1 MSIQEN
7 ISRIKAQI
15 PKDVQLIAVSKFH
28 PIQTVME
35 AYNYG
40 QRVFGE
46 NRVQEV
52 CEKYDKMP
60 KDINWHFIGHLQTNK
75 VKYIIP
81 FIYCIH
87 SIDSIKLLK
96 EVNKEA
102 IKQNRII
109 PCLLQVH
116 IAKEIHKFGFT
127 EQECLLFFK
136 ENREKEFPNI
146 KFIGLMGMSTKT
158 DDKNQI
164 SKEFKTL
171 KDLFENIKSNYLP
184 LNKDFS
190 ELSMGMTN
198 DFNLAIEQGSTM
210 IRVGSAIFGER
221 QY

>member
-7 ISRIKAQI
+7 ISRIKTSLPNQ
-15 PKDVQLIAVSKFH
+15 VQLVAVSKFH
-28 PIQTVME
+28 PIETVME
-35 AYNYG
+35 AYNCG

-52 CEKYDKMP
+52 CDKFDKMP
-60 KDINWHFIGHLQTNK
+60 KDIQWHFIGHLQTNK

-81 FIYCIH
+81 FIHCIH
-87 SIDSIKLLK
+87 SIDSIKLLIQ
-96 EVNKEA
+96 VNQEA
-102 IKQNRII
+102 IKHNRTI

-116 IAKEIHKFGFT
+116 IAKEIQKFGFT
-127 EQECLLFFK
+127 EEECLNLFK
-136 ENREKEFPNI
+136 ENKIKTFSNI
-146 KFIGLMGMSTKT
+146 QFIGLMGMSTKT
-158 DDKNQI
+158 DNKDQI

-171 KDLFENIKSNYLP
+171 KDLFEHIKTTYLP
-184 LNKDFS
+184 HDDNFK

-198 DFNLAIEQGSTM
+198 DFNLAIKQGSTM